1 MKKVVFLLMIVL
13 SLSGCSLFRKTM
25 TVTKTEVRFLYDTI
39 LKVNV
44 DGYKPMIDIRPVGD
58 TAKVVSKT
66 GTSIAYVDPITSKI
80 NLTFTP
86 NDFDV
91 KIKID
96 ATKVEKKRDIVYV
109 KPFIRS
115 LNIIFIFAACITIWY
130 GIYYTYRKITK
141 L

>member
-1 MKKVVFLLMIVL
+1 MKKVLLLLIIAL

-80 NLTFTP
+80 NLTFIP

-91 KIKID
+91 EIKIK
-96 ATKVEKKRDIVYV
+96 ATMNEKRRDVIFNN
-109 KPFIRS
+109 PFKQS
-115 LNIIFIFAACITIWY
+115 LSIIFIISSCIVIWY
-130 GIYYTYRKITK
+130 GVYYTYKK
-141 L
+141 LMR